1 MIISLNGIF
10 CIVALTSFSMIPRL
24 VGESVLGFRTCR
36 LSAAWAVLVASR
48 AGRRAART
56 VSGTISG
63 GGRTAGP
70 RRDGAGCRWPGR
82 WPRAA
87 DPPIG
92 PVTHSEAG
100 YRGHS
105 HCLT

>member
-48 AGRRAART
+48 VGAGQLAPFPGPSPAVAALLGQGGMERDVGGRAA
-56 VSGTISG
+56 GH
-63 GGRTAGP
+63 GRQT
-70 RRDGAGCRWPGR
+70 RRSAP
-82 WPRAA
+82 
-87 DPPIG
+87 
-92 PVTHSEAG
+92 
-100 YRGHS
+100 
-105 HCLT
+105 